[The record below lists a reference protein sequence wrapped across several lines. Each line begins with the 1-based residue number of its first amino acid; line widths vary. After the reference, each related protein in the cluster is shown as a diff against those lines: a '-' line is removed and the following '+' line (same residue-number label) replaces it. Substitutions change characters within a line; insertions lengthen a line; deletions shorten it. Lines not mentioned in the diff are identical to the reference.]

1 MSHHLHTQNYY
12 DWYRDGPYR
21 EYVVSRSYDK
31 ARGVSST
38 MARQPAGDYPDP
50 PTPELVIIQN
60 VGSTAIPADF
70 DNTAARYRATW
81 IPDGFDFKV
90 PEASLEVTV
99 DRGHAGLFTAIDPAR
114 LAALSGLEQKHL
126 LDHLEP
132 LFARGAR
139 DPMLAAILRNLFD
152 EMGRKDDP
160 GTLFTEG
167 ALCLI
172 AARLLRLASQT
183 KSPRSRKNFSDKE
196 KAILAETIDDLL
208 DTDLSVETLALVVNR
223 PVADFFRAFKSCF
236 NETPHAFVLGRRI
249 ARARS
254 MLAETDEP
262 IASIAYACGF
272 SSQQHMTNSFTSKLG
287 TSPARYRKE
296 FGP

>member
-21 EYVVSRSYDK
+21 EYVIDRSYDK
-31 ARGVSST
+31 NRGVSST
-38 MARQPAGDYPDP
+38 LTQHPAGDYPDP
-50 PTPELVIIQN
+50 PTPELVVFQN
-60 VGSTAIPADF
+60 AGATAVPLNFNNMAAD
-70 DNTAARYRATW
+70 YRATW
-81 IPDGFDFKV
+81 VPDGFLFKL
-90 PEASLEVTV
+90 PAEPLQVTV
-99 DRGHAGLFTAIDPAR
+99 DRDHTGLFSAIELAR
-114 LAALSGLEQKHL
+114 LADLSGMEQKNL
-126 LDHLEP
+126 LTKLEP
-132 LFARGAR
+132 IFEHGAR

-152 EMGRKDDP
+152 EMGSQDDH

-167 ALCLI
+167 ALSLI
-172 AARLLRLASQT
+172 TARLLRLSSKT
-183 KSPRSRKNFSDKE
+183 TPPRSKKDFSDKE
-196 KAILAETIDDLL
+196 KAILIETIDDLL
-208 DTDLSVETLALVVNR
+208 DTDLSVKTLAMVVNR
-223 PVADFFRAFKSCF
+223 PVADFFQAFKRCF

-254 MLAETDEP
+254 MLAETKES
-262 IASIAYACGF
+262 IANIAYACGF

>member
-1 MSHHLHTQNYY
+1 MSHQLHTQNYY
-12 DWYRDGPYR
+12 DLYREGPHR

-38 MARQPAGDYPDP
+38 MARQPAGDFPDP
-50 PTPELVIIQN
+50 PTPELVIVQN
-60 VGSTAIPADF
+60 VGSTAIPANF

-90 PEASLEVTV
+90 PGATLEVTV
-99 DRGHAGLFTAIDPAR
+99 DRDHAGLFTAIDPAR
-114 LAALSGLEQKHL
+114 LAALGGLEQKHL

-139 DPMLAAILRNLFD
+139 DPVLAAILRNLFD

-172 AARLLRLASQT
+172 AARLLRLASPT

-208 DTDLSVETLALVVNR
+208 DTDLSVETLATAVNR

-249 ARARS
+249 ARARR
-254 MLAETDEP
+254 MLAETNE
-262 IASIAYACGF
+262 SIANIGYACGF
-272 SSQQHMTNSFTSKLG
+272 SSQQHMTNTFTAKIG
-287 TSPARYRKE
+287 TSPGRYRRE
-296 FGP
+296 ARQ